1 MKSFPPAKQTWSR
14 LWRKRFIWLGLSS
27 CVFVAYV
34 LFSWRQGVEE
44 AALSVAGD
52 IIASAMVGIALLLFW
67 DKLLRKTT
75 FFPSDEVSFLTR
87 RKLARKELAT
97 YEAKRYDKLLDT
109 IKSHLDDNEG
119 KKLFSFLLMGPEQS
133 GKTSFSL
140 FVNGNP
146 EYRRKY
152 LALEVPYAAIAN
164 NPEALDEVFHWLCE
178 GDEGERIPCRIIVFH
193 AGNSVRQ
200 VNELVDKLGII
211 QERFRKIGGEEG
223 DSVRHKILLMVQFTG
238 RRPLEAIS
246 SDFNWDEVLDGT
258 LLLNYISPEWILE
271 ECSKPGGSGA
281 DVARELYLHTLGIPD
296 WYNALKDSRNSDEL
310 FLARWQYMGHWFA
323 NSDNAILPKTF
334 CPENASWPRIVQ
346 TRCPDSLPFR
356 FLANT
361 YLLEKTYHAQSR
373 LGNAL
378 LRFLHEE
385 LPAMDLVSGRKT
397 VRLLGKR
404 FFEPLSDAFL
414 LYHGYL
420 PSVVRLEKV
429 SRTGAR
435 PEKMTFREMVPELMN
450 TVLTWRNS
458 EGTNEEYLRRR
469 LMIEFFVS
477 FLRYLSSC
485 NIRMEKESEAKFE
498 KRLAECLR
506 AVIDEKD
513 SGYADAALVLSL
525 IMGRHKA
532 IVTEQVVTDLESL
545 ANPHMV
551 KLTRLLR
558 HGVDGE
564 EDAMGWAQ
572 RFLDFAVQCDEL
584 YPGHLPRLV
593 EILFFHAGTKLYQEF
608 VHAYAG
614 NALYQ
619 ESVPEPEQKR
629 LAPLV
634 FHRLEQC
641 IRAFRRLACRSQDVY
656 IINKLVELDTLR
668 LAFSRPTGY
677 AGVAKVVQRELTDK
691 YAFFYDSK
699 DFLECRSWLRKTL
712 CTVQIVEK
720 ELTGN
725 KISLPEYENRW
736 EIILHP
742 AELWMANHAF
752 QQAYLLTKHGHSVN
766 SVKRDYQKLIL
777 DDLTRRLLW
786 YRDFK
791 ESSPSN
797 PIAKRFENEL
807 LFAQINYLTYR
818 DLATP
823 EAAEGDW
830 KGLKLDCSEQD
841 LAELTEFCEEG
852 LIGAQRKLW
861 GPIPNDP
868 RECRRLTDSGGRLAR
883 FVAVA
888 FGRKLMDNHPRLFV
902 DPLSV
907 GVGKAEDTV
916 LFKGEF
922 SDRDK
927 LVGEAKRI
935 LAANG
940 RLSAKALQWLES
952 TTAETTN

>member
-1 MKSFPPAKQTWSR
+1 

-34 LFSWRQGVEE
+34 LFSWRQGIEE
-44 AALSVAGD
+44 AALSVAGN
-52 IIASAMVGIALLLFW
+52 IIASAIVGIVLLLFW

-75 FFPSDEVSFLTR
+75 FFPSDEVSFLTH
-87 RKLARKELAT
+87 RKLARKELET
-97 YEAKRYDKLLDT
+97 YEANRYDKLLDT
-109 IKSHLDDNEG
+109 IQSHLDNNEG

-146 EYRRKY
+146 KYRRKY
-152 LALEVPYAAIAN
+152 LALEVPYAAIAD

-178 GDEGERIPCRIIVFH
+178 GDEGERIQCRIIVFH
-193 AGNSVRQ
+193 AGNNVRQ

-211 QERFRKIGGEEG
+211 QERFRKIGGDG
-223 DSVRHKILLMVQFTG
+223 GASVRHKILLMVQFTG

-258 LLLNYISPEWILE
+258 LLLNYISPDWILE
-271 ECSKPGGSGA
+271 ECNKPGGSGA
-281 DVARELYLHTLGIPD
+281 NVARELYLHTLGIPD
-296 WYNALKDSRNSDEL
+296 WYNALKDSRNRDEL
-310 FLARWQYMGHWFA
+310 FLARWHYLGHWFA
-323 NSDNAILPKTF
+323 NSGNAVLPKTF

-373 LGNAL
+373 LGAAL
-378 LRFLHEE
+378 LRFLNEE

-397 VRLLGKR
+397 VRLIGQR

-420 PSVVRLEKV
+420 PSVVRSETV
-429 SRTGAR
+429 SRTGST

-450 TVLTWRNS
+450 TVLTWQNS

-485 NIRMEKESEAKFE
+485 NIRMEKETEAKFE
-498 KRLAECLR
+498 KRLEECLR

-525 IMGRHKA
+525 LMGRHGE
-532 IVTEQVVTDLESL
+532 IVTKQVIADLESL
-545 ANPHMV
+545 AHPHMV
-551 KLTRLLR
+551 KLTGLLR
-558 HGVDGE
+558 HSVDGE
-564 EDAMGWAQ
+564 EDAMGRAQ
-572 RFLDFAVQCDEL
+572 RFLDFTARCDEL

-593 EILFFHAGTKLYQEF
+593 EILFFHAVTKLYQQF

-614 NALYQ
+614 NALNQ

-629 LAPLV
+629 LDSLV

-641 IRAFRRLACRSQDVY
+641 IRSFRRLACRSQDVY

-712 CTVQIVEK
+712 CTVQIAKK
-720 ELTGN
+720 EWTGKDEYEN
-725 KISLPEYENRW
+725 FELPEYDRRW
-736 EIILHP
+736 ETILHP
-742 AELWMANHAF
+742 SELWMANHAA
-752 QQAYLLTKHGHSVN
+752 QQAFLLTKHGH

-777 DDLTRRLLW
+777 NDLTRRLLW
-786 YRDFK
+786 YRDLK

-797 PIAKRFENEL
+797 PVAKRFENEL
-807 LFAQINYLTYR
+807 LFAQINYLTYC
-818 DLATP
+818 DLAFP
-823 EAAEGDW
+823 ESSEGDW
-830 KGLKLDCSEQD
+830 KGLDLDCSKQE
-841 LAELTEFCEEG
+841 LAELAEFCKEG

-861 GPIPNDP
+861 GALPNDP
-868 RECRRLTDSGGRLAR
+868 REYRRLTDSACRLAR
-883 FVAVA
+883 FVAIA
-888 FGRKLMDNHPRLFV
+888 FGRNLMDKNPLLFV

-916 LFKGEF
+916 LFKGKF
-922 SDRDK
+922 SDRDI
-927 LVGEAKRI
+927 LVEEAKRI

-940 RLSAKALQWLES
+940 RLSAEVLQWLEPAK
-952 TTAETTN
+952 AESAN